1 MGVNGHD
8 QSAGGNGAKG
18 VFAQLVDAFCQL
30 PGVGPKTAQRYAF
43 FLVKQV
49 PDVGR
54 RLADAITASRERLGF
69 CPQCHNLAEQSPSG
83 VVCSICQQPR
93 RDQSRIMVVE
103 EPSVIHVVEKT
114 GEYHGLYHV
123 LLGAISPLDGV
134 NPAQIKAAEL
144 LERVRQGGV
153 EEVILA
159 TNPTMEGE
167 ATALYLANQL
177 KPLAVKVSRIA
188 CGVPV
193 GVDLE
198 FTDEATMIRALQGR
212 QAV

>member
-1 MGVNGHD
+1 
-8 QSAGGNGAKG
+8 
-18 VFAQLVDAFCQL
+18 
-30 PGVGPKTAQRYAF
+30 
-43 FLVKQV
+43 
-49 PDVGR
+49 
-54 RLADAITASRERLGF
+54 
-69 CPQCHNLAEQSPSG
+69 
-83 VVCSICQQPR
+83 
-93 RDQSRIMVVE
+93 MVVE

>member
-1 MGVNGHD
+1 MNGHE
-8 QSAGGNGAKG
+8 QSGGSGLLGTKG

-43 FLVKQV
+43 YLVKQS
-49 PDVGR
+49 PEVGR
-54 RLADAITASRERLGF
+54 RLAEAIDTVRERLGF
-69 CPQCHNLAEQSPSG
+69 CPHCHNLAELSPSG
-83 VVCSICQQPR
+83 AICAICQQPK
-93 RDQSRIMVVE
+93 RDRSRIMVVE
-103 EPSVIHVVEKT
+103 EPNVIQIIEKT
-114 GEYHGLYHV
+114 GEYKGLYHV
-123 LLGAISPLDGV
+123 LQGAISPLDGV
-134 NPAQIKAAEL
+134 NPSQIKAVEL
-144 LERVRQGGV
+144 LDRVKQGGI

-167 ATALYLANQL
+167 ATALYLAEQL
-177 KPLAVKVSRIA
+177 KHVGVKVSRIA

>member
-1 MGVNGHD
+1 MTSYN
-8 QSAGGNGAKG
+8 QSEGAGPTGSRG
-18 VFAQLVDAFCQL
+18 VFAQLVAAFCQL
-30 PGVGPKTAQRYAF
+30 PGVGHKTAQRYAF
-43 FLVKQV
+43 FLVKQA
-49 PDVGR
+49 PEVGK
-54 RLADAITASRERLGF
+54 RLAEAITAVRDQLGF
-69 CPQCHNLAEQSPSG
+69 CPQCHNLAEQSSSG
-83 VVCSICQQPR
+83 VICAICQQPR
-93 RDQSRIMVVE
+93 RDPSRIMVVE
-103 EPSVIHVVEKT
+103 EPSVVQLIEKT
-114 GEYHGLYHV
+114 GEFNGLYHV
-123 LLGAISPLDGV
+123 LQGAISPLDGV
-134 NPAQIKAAEL
+134 DPSKIKAVEL

-177 KPLAVKVSRIA
+177 KPAGIKVSRIA

-193 GVDLE
+193 GMDLE

>member
-1 MGVNGHD
+1 MTMNGD
-8 QSAGGNGAKG
+8 GRLSGSAGVKG

-43 FLVKQV
+43 FLVKQG
-49 PDVGR
+49 PEAGR
-54 RLADAITASRERLGF
+54 QLAEAIGAVRERLGF
-69 CPQCHNLAEQSPSG
+69 CPQCHNLAEQSSSG
-83 VVCSICQQPR
+83 MVCVICQQPR

-103 EPSVIHVVEKT
+103 EPSVVHVIEKT

-144 LERVRQGGV
+144 LDRVRSGGV

-167 ATALYLANQL
+167 ATALYLADQL
-177 KPLAVKVSRIA
+177 KPLGVKVSRIA

-198 FTDEATMIRALQGR
+198 FTDEATMVRALQGR
-212 QAV
+212 RAV